1 LPDNW
6 TLPSGCRFSAGL
18 DECDD
23 NIYTLQQWA
32 KMESAGAVFLPG
44 TGVRTPII
52 MASVFN
58 GRDYGINNFGNYWTS
73 TRGENYGGY
82 SVGFFLDELFL
93 SLCDFNSKDGRAV
106 RLAKVND

>member
-1 LPDNW
+1 MVYIFNSRTGADSKYARGVING
-6 TLPSGCRFSAGL
+6 T
-18 DECDD
+18 
-23 NIYTLQQWA
+23 QQWA

-73 TRGENYGGY
+73 TRGVNYGGY